1 MSENHFIQ
9 TAINKEKS
17 FRDDLINSLYTLFD
31 KSVMTNLYSDE
42 IRDVKYFE
50 TKDFIYV
57 LEKLNKGNAIKAYM
71 VRHDEN
77 ESVEYLLEY
86 GLDNMKAK
94 QNKIYGF
101 PLVISNQRN
110 THNFYS
116 DEMIELMEAFVNKLN
131 QEGKDSKDIEEMLA
145 SFTEMKKQETSKD
158 VETCYYLY
166 KIVYLNKFLNTM
178 TGMKIYDED
187 FFKGLMVEA
196 KNQAFKFLED
206 LKVKRTFLEL
216 VCKKESFTKSEP
228 FTFNDLDNHVW
239 MEDDILLVDDQCS
252 QLYFVGNKDTFTV
265 YFVEA
270 INIEGDKTKER
281 FETSLR
287 NSNVDFFKHVVLVVK
302 NGEIEYADGGLPMNV
317 LMSNME
323 YSTNSMISK
332 GLGSPVYNV
341 DITKYDYQK
350 KYFFTKYK
358 IKEIDFI
365 FNTFLI
371 NGSGQSYN
379 SNKGNIYYK
388 DISYLE
394 DLKIEEDPENEL
406 SNKVYTLFSTKNM
419 LDEITY
425 LNQDWLNAF
434 EKLVKLFN
442 DNEILSLVFNN
453 DEEKQ
458 RNEYILMVKYLNKK
472 LKSLKKTS
480 INGMGSRNSE

>member
-9 TAINKEKS
+9 TAINEEKS
-17 FRDDLINSLYTLFD
+17 FRDELINSLYNLFD

-86 GLDNMKAK
+86 GLDNMKTK

-116 DEMIELMEAFVNKLN
+116 DEMIELMEAFVNKLE
-131 QEGKDSKDIEEMLA
+131 QEGNDYKDIEDMLA

-187 FFKGLMVEA
+187 FFKELMVEA

-216 VCKKESFTKSEP
+216 VCKKESFTKSKP

-239 MEDDILLVDDQCS
+239 MEDEILLVDDQCC

-270 INIEGDKTKER
+270 INIEGDKRKEH

-287 NSNVDFFKHVVLVVK
+287 NKNVDFFKHVVLVVK

-323 YSTNSMISK
+323 YSTNAMISK

-341 DITKYDYQK
+341 DITNYDYQK

-358 IKEIDFI
+358 MKEIDFI

-388 DISYLE
+388 DVSYLE
-394 DLKIEEDPENEL
+394 DLKIEEEPENEV

-480 INGMGSRNSE
+480 INGFTEQ